1 MLYMARLKLKAEKRK
16 ILGRKVKNLRQKGIL
31 PANLYGRD
39 IKSQALQLDLK
50 EFLNVFNK
58 TGETGLIDLKIGSL
72 KAKAVLASDI
82 QSDPVSDIPLHVDFR
97 QIDLTKKTSVAVP
110 IEIIGEAPAVEHGD
124 GVLIQTLQEIEVEA
138 LPENLPDHID
148 VDVSGLKEIN
158 DAVRIEELKVDK
170 KITLKINKN
179 EVVAKIEAPIAE
191 EEVVKTP
198 EPEEEGAAEEGAEK
212 ETEEKTGEKKA
223 EKGKAEKPEEKQEK
237 QEKEEKTTEKKK

>member
-1 MLYMARLKLKAEKRK
+1 MARLKLKAEKRK

-39 IKSQALQLDLK
+39 IKSQALQLNLK

-58 TGETGLIDLKIGSL
+58 TGETGLIDLKIDRL
-72 KAKAVLASDI
+72 QAKTVLASDI
-82 QSDPVSDIPLHVDFR
+82 QLDPVSDIPLHVDFR

-124 GVLIQTLQEIEVEA
+124 GVLIQILQEIEIEA
-138 LPENLPDHID
+138 LPENLPDHIS

-158 DAVRIEELKVDK
+158 DAVRVEELKVDK
-170 KITLKINKN
+170 KVTLKVNKN
-179 EVVAKIEAPIAE
+179 EVIAKIEAPIAE
-191 EEVVKTP
+191 EEIAKA
-198 EPEEEGAAEEGAEK
+198 PEEEGAAEERAEK

-223 EKGKAEKPEEKQEK
+223 EKEKVEKPEEKQEK
-237 QEKEEKTTEKKK
+237 QEKTTEKKK